1 MNAAP
6 RKLNLSAWDEHYEQL
21 RRSGLREPAYGGP
34 LRRHVEREKDFRL
47 EQLQFDNSPAALRLW
62 NFLLTENARLHQ
74 ARARGDKIVGT
85 MKDLGTVPVMA
96 YSLPGVR
103 AFYPD
108 GAWWTPCLMEC
119 SDKLLQQAEAMG
131 IDASFCP
138 VRAMLPAFQ
147 NGEHFPRPDL
157 LICSTGAVCDDF
169 SAIAQR
175 LEHLG
180 HSILWWEI
188 PRRRQPALGEP
199 SCALTH
205 PNTAPIFSL
214 SSTKG
219 GEGWGEEAQLFRVQ
233 IPSPRPSPRSGGA
246 RESSSTPCAQA
257 GNLSAPKIQVDCV
270 REELQR
276 VGKALGE
283 LAGKKLD
290 DALLAD
296 GIRAANRVRR
306 LLGALRQTVYAAPA
320 APLPALEMLVAEML
334 AIHFCSDREETIA
347 VLADL
352 LAEAQARVRQNQ
364 FVIGADAVRIFW
376 VNPVADLRAMNLLE
390 ELGGRI
396 CGSDY
401 MFTHALDLIP
411 ENLPPLEALART
423 ALADPMVGPT
433 SDRAARIVREC
444 QASHAEAV
452 VVSRIPGASHCAR
465 EGEIIREIVRKQI
478 GIPVIELEIPPVCD
492 AMLPTLGSRLQA
504 LVETAKNK
512 AKG

>member
-1 MNAAP
+1 LKTRP
-6 RKLNLSAWDEHYEQL
+6 GKLSLSGWDDRYEQM
-21 RRSGLREPAYGGP
+21 RRDGLREPTYGGP
-34 LRRHVEREKDFRL
+34 LRRHVVREKDFRL
-47 EQLQFDNSPAALRLW
+47 QQLQFDNSPAALRLW
-62 NFLLTENARLHQ
+62 NFLLTENERLHQ
-74 ARARGDKIVGT
+74 ARAAGDKIVGT

-96 YSLPGVR
+96 YALPGVR

-138 VRAMLPAFQ
+138 VRAMLPAFE
-147 NGEHFPRPDL
+147 NGEHFPKPDL

-180 HSILWWEI
+180 HAILWWEI
-188 PRRRQPALGEP
+188 PRRRAPAAGEI
-199 SCALTH
+199 SCAL
-205 PNTAPIFSL
+205 P
-214 SSTKG
+214 
-219 GEGWGEEAQLFRVQ
+219 
-233 IPSPRPSPRSGGA
+233 
-246 RESSSTPCAQA
+246 
-257 GNLSAPKIQVDCV
+257 GNLTAPKIQVDCV
-270 REELQR
+270 RNELQR
-276 VGKALGE
+276 VGEALGK
-283 LAGKKLD
+283 LAGKTLD

-296 GIRAANRVRR
+296 GIRVANRVRR
-306 LLGALRQTVYAAPA
+306 LLAELRTAVYSAPA

-347 VLADL
+347 VLGGL
-352 LAEAQARVRQNQ
+352 LAEVQTRVRQNQ
-364 FVIGADAVRIFW
+364 FVISADAVRIFW

-433 SDRAARIVREC
+433 ADRAARIVREC
-444 QASHAEAV
+444 QAGRAEAV

-465 EGEIIREIVRKQI
+465 EGEIIREIVRQQI

-492 AMLPTLGSRLQA
+492 AMLPNLGARLQA
-504 LVETAKNK
+504 LMEMVK

>member
-1 MNAAP
+1 MNIAP
-6 RKLNLSAWDEHYEQL
+6 CKLSLAEWDDRYDQL
-21 RRSGLREPAYGGP
+21 VRAGLNEPAYGGP
-34 LRRHVEREKDFRL
+34 LRRHIARESDLRL
-47 EQLQFDNSPAALRLW
+47 QHLRFDNSPAALRLW
-62 NFLLTENARLHQ
+62 NFLLTENERLHQ

-119 SDKLLQQAEAMG
+119 SDHLLQQAEALG

-138 VRAMLPAFQ
+138 VRAMLPAFL

-175 LEHLG
+175 LETLG
-180 HSILWWEI
+180 HSILWWEM
-188 PRRRQPALGEP
+188 PRRRQPDPREA
-199 SCALTH
+199 SCAL
-205 PNTAPIFSL
+205 P
-214 SSTKG
+214 
-219 GEGWGEEAQLFRVQ
+219 
-233 IPSPRPSPRSGGA
+233 
-246 RESSSTPCAQA
+246 
-257 GNLSAPKIQVDCV
+257 GNLLAPQVQVDWV

-276 VGKALGE
+276 VAQSLGE
-283 LAGKKLD
+283 LAGQPLD
-290 DALLAD
+290 DNTLTD
-296 GIRAANRVRR
+296 GIRKANEVRH
-306 LLGALRQTVYAAPA
+306 LLQALRTTVYSAPG

-334 AIHFCSDREETIA
+334 AIHFCSDRAETVA
-347 VLADL
+347 VLGEL
-352 LAEAQARVRQNQ
+352 LAEAEKRVQQKQ
-364 FVIGADAVRIFW
+364 FIIDVDAVRIFW

-390 ELGGRI
+390 DWGGRV

-423 ALADPMVGPT
+423 ALADPMVGST
-433 SDRAARIVREC
+433 AERAARIVREC
-444 QASHAEAV
+444 RDFHVEAV

-465 EGEIIREIVRKQI
+465 EGAIIREAVQKAL
-478 GIPVIELEIPPVCD
+478 GLPTIELEIPPVCD
-492 AMLPTLGSRLQA
+492 AMLPTLGSRVQA
-504 LVETAKNK
+504 LIETARARRKS
-512 AKG
+512 

>member
-1 MNAAP
+1 MNIAP
-6 RKLNLSAWDEHYEQL
+6 RKLNLDEWDDHYDQL
-21 RRSGLREPAYGGP
+21 RRDGLREPGYGGP
-34 LRRHVEREKDFRL
+34 LRRHVVREKDFRL
-47 EQLQFDNSPAALRLW
+47 QQLQFDNSPAALRLW
-62 NFLLTENARLHQ
+62 NFLLTENERLHQ
-74 ARARGDKIVGT
+74 ARASGDKIVGT

-138 VRAMLPAFQ
+138 VRAMLPAFE

-157 LICSTGAVCDDF
+157 LVCSTGAVCDDF

-180 HSILWWEI
+180 HSILWWEM
-188 PRRRQPALGEP
+188 PRRRQPAAGEIA
-199 SCALTH
+199 CAL
-205 PNTAPIFSL
+205 P
-214 SSTKG
+214 
-219 GEGWGEEAQLFRVQ
+219 
-233 IPSPRPSPRSGGA
+233 
-246 RESSSTPCAQA
+246 
-257 GNLSAPKIQVDCV
+257 GNLAAPKIQVDCV
-270 REELQR
+270 RNELQR
-276 VGKALGE
+276 VGQALGE
-283 LAGKKLD
+283 LAGKTLD
-290 DALLAD
+290 DDLLTN
-296 GIRAANRVRR
+296 GIRAANQVRR
-306 LLGALRQTVYAAPA
+306 LLDALRQTVYSAPA

-347 VLADL
+347 VLDGL
-352 LAEAQARVRQNQ
+352 LAEVQTRVRQDQ
-364 FVIGADAVRIFW
+364 FVISADAVRIFW

-411 ENLPPLEALART
+411 ENLPPLEALARV

-433 SDRAARIVREC
+433 AERAGRIVREC
-444 QASHAEAV
+444 QAGHAEAV

-465 EGEIIREIVRKQI
+465 EGEIIREIVRRKI
-478 GIPVIELEIPPVCD
+478 GIPTIELEIPPVCD
-492 AMLPTLGSRLQA
+492 AMLPSLGSRLQA
-504 LVETAKNK
+504 LVETARARRTK
-512 AKG
+512 

>member
-6 RKLNLSAWDEHYEQL
+6 RKLNLDEWDDRYEQL
-21 RRSGLREPAYGGP
+21 RRDGLREPGYGGP
-34 LRRHVEREKDFRL
+34 LQRHVVREKDFRL
-47 EQLQFDNSPAALRLW
+47 QQLQFDNSTAALRLW
-62 NFLLTENARLHQ
+62 NFFLTENERLHQ
-74 ARARGDKIVGT
+74 SRANGDKIVGT

-96 YSLPGVR
+96 YALPGVR

-138 VRAMLPAFQ
+138 VRAMLPAFE
-147 NGEHFPRPDL
+147 NGEHFPKPDL

-180 HSILWWEI
+180 HSIFWWEI
-188 PRRRQPALGEP
+188 PRRRPPASGEMA
-199 SCALTH
+199 CAL
-205 PNTAPIFSL
+205 P
-214 SSTKG
+214 
-219 GEGWGEEAQLFRVQ
+219 
-233 IPSPRPSPRSGGA
+233 
-246 RESSSTPCAQA
+246 
-257 GNLSAPKIQVDCV
+257 GNLVAPKIQVDCV
-270 REELQR
+270 RTELQR
-276 VGKALGE
+276 VGQALGE
-283 LAGKKLD
+283 LAGKTLD
-290 DALLAD
+290 DDRLAA
-296 GIRAANRVRR
+296 GIRAANQVRR
-306 LLGALRQTVYAAPA
+306 LLDSLRQTVYSAPA

-347 VLADL
+347 VLDGL
-352 LAEAQARVRQNQ
+352 LAEVQARVRQNQ
-364 FVIGADAVRIFW
+364 FVINADAMRIFW

-423 ALADPMVGPT
+423 ALADLMVGPT

-444 QASHAEAV
+444 LAGRAEAV

-465 EGEIIREIVRKQI
+465 EGEIIREIVRQRI
-478 GIPVIELEIPPVCD
+478 GIPTIELEIPPVCD
-492 AMLPTLGSRLQA
+492 AMLPTLGSRLQS
-504 LVETAKNK
+504 LVETARARRTK
-512 AKG
+512 

>member
-1 MNAAP
+1 MNIAP
-6 RKLNLSAWDEHYEQL
+6 RKLSLDEWDDHYDQL
-21 RRSGLREPAYGGP
+21 QRDGLREPGYGGP
-34 LRRHVEREKDFRL
+34 LRRHVVRERDFRL
-47 EQLQFDNSPAALRLW
+47 QQLQFDNSPAALRLW
-62 NFLLTENARLHQ
+62 NLLLTENERLHQ
-74 ARARGDKIVGT
+74 ARANGDKIVGT

-96 YSLPGVR
+96 YALPGVR

-138 VRAMLPAFQ
+138 VRAMLPAFE
-147 NGEHFPRPDL
+147 NGEHFPKPDL
-157 LICSTGAVCDDF
+157 LVCSIGAVCDDF

-188 PRRRQPALGEP
+188 PRRRPPAASEIA
-199 SCALTH
+199 CAL
-205 PNTAPIFSL
+205 P
-214 SSTKG
+214 
-219 GEGWGEEAQLFRVQ
+219 
-233 IPSPRPSPRSGGA
+233 
-246 RESSSTPCAQA
+246 
-257 GNLSAPKIQVDCV
+257 GNLAAPKIQVDCV
-270 REELQR
+270 RNELQR
-276 VGKALGE
+276 VGQALGE
-283 LAGKKLD
+283 LAGKALND
-290 DALLAD
+290 DLLMN
-296 GIRAANRVRR
+296 GIRAANKVRW
-306 LLGALRQTVYAAPA
+306 LLDSLRRTVYSAPA

-347 VLADL
+347 ALDGL
-352 LAEAQARVRQNQ
+352 LAEVQARIRQNQ
-364 FVIGADAVRIFW
+364 FVINAGAVRIFW

-411 ENLPPLEALART
+411 ENLPPLEALARA

-433 SDRAARIVREC
+433 ADRAERIVREC
-444 QASHAEAV
+444 QAGRAEAV

-465 EGEIIREIVRKQI
+465 EGEIIREIVQRKI
-478 GIPVIELEIPPVCD
+478 GVPAIELEIPPVCD
-492 AMLPTLGSRLQA
+492 AMLPNLGSRLQA
-504 LVETAKNK
+504 LIETARARRTK
-512 AKG
+512 

>member
-6 RKLNLSAWDEHYEQL
+6 RKLNLNAWDERYEEL
-21 RRSGLREPAYGGP
+21 RRASLREPDYGGP
-34 LRRHVEREKDFRL
+34 LRRHVERERDFRL

-62 NFLLTENARLHQ
+62 NFLLTENQRLRQ
-74 ARARGDKIVGT
+74 ARANGDKIVGT

-119 SDKLLQQAEAMG
+119 SDKLFQQAEAMG

-138 VRAMLPAFQ
+138 VRAMLPAFE

-157 LICSTGAVCDDF
+157 LICSAGAVCDDF

-180 HSILWWEI
+180 HFIFWWEM
-188 PRRRQPALGEP
+188 PRRRAPSAEET
-199 SCALTH
+199 SCAL
-205 PNTAPIFSL
+205 P
-214 SSTKG
+214 
-219 GEGWGEEAQLFRVQ
+219 
-233 IPSPRPSPRSGGA
+233 
-246 RESSSTPCAQA
+246 
-257 GNLSAPKIQVDCV
+257 GNLAAPQTQVDCV
-270 REELQR
+270 RAELQR
-276 VGKALGE
+276 VAEAIGE
-283 LAGKKLD
+283 LAGRTLD
-290 DALLAD
+290 DPLLAD
-296 GIRAANRVRR
+296 GIRIANRVRQ
-306 LLGALRQTVYAAPA
+306 LLGELRRAVYAAPA

-347 VLADL
+347 VLDDL
-352 LAEAQARVRQNQ
+352 LAEVQTRIRQNQ
-364 FVIGADAVRIFW
+364 FVISADAVRIFW
-376 VNPVADLRAMNLLE
+376 VNPVADLRAMNLVE
-390 ELGGRI
+390 DCGGRI
-396 CGSDY
+396 CGTDF
-401 MFTHALDLIP
+401 MFSHALDLIP

-444 QASHAEAV
+444 QANRAEAV

-465 EGEIIREIVRKQI
+465 EGEIIRETVRREI
-478 GIPVIELEIPPVCD
+478 GIPAIELEIPPVCD

-504 LVETAKNK
+504 LMETAR
-512 AKG
+512 ARRQD